1 MLDPTRKSCLPRVFA
16 ALALSCSLIVQVA
29 TGAELGGGAVSS
41 RSAGSSAANYDA
53 NADWQRRS
61 RGQGVIVAV
70 GFDHIDEWA
79 KYSFDRDKCNP
90 DYQKSTGSFSK
101 AGCRNNAWDSR
112 IRASGAGSVRFD
124 ILSQTHQGAGGSMA
138 IPFGDFATHQFGAN
152 SEFWVSWRQR
162 MDARYIA
169 GYRAAGGGGRY
180 ANAKQVII
188 AQGDIPAGD
197 GKKLISGNACSEAEV
212 VVVSSNPGGRAPYPM
227 GYIECGRYVSFEQV
241 LPRGSF
247 AGDPRGS
254 MPLTRQN
261 MRRNAQGQFTCIGH
275 PDSLDQSGCFT
286 YRPDTWIIYM
296 VHLKLG
302 PEGRAVSS
310 VSRKEQPGYI
320 NSTYE
325 LYAAYD
331 GEDFQLLHQQQ
342 DVVIPKG
349 QHYVGGDPL
358 LPSSY
363 KSGYGPAD
371 GHPQAKFGKLW
382 LLPYMTNK
390 DQTEVTPTASTW
402 FDEVIVSR
410 CRIPAPGQAAPRECN
425 PVGGQLPTTATTGQG
440 AAAPADRRAVVRAES
455 VLPPRSPPPPALA
468 QPVPSIHS
476 TKAAGLSAL
485 QLATVISN
493 LPPGQ
498 WFEIPGSAMDG
509 VKADACKVKEIR
521 DAYERVIKDMAGC
534 NSDRMM
540 SYSGGA
546 YDSKRHRLLVWGGGH
561 STYAGNELYA
571 FDLAAAKW
579 IRLTEPSPPVLENA
593 LDAERKVMQPQSP
606 HWHDPKFP
614 PAPISVHSYDQ
625 LEYLPDQDM
634 FFAAGGATYSANGY
648 ASGLAW
654 LFDLNRSDASG
665 WSQSPMPGKAY
676 GLFEFNM
683 STAYDPVSGRVLMRG
698 YSEAG
703 SFDPKERTWNI
714 TQRKLRSRGLG
725 TVGEIDPKRR
735 VFIVIGGGGAEL
747 YRVSPN
753 GEFGEMQPL
762 ATSGDKEIE
771 QCYAPGLT
779 FDAKADRFV
788 AWCGKG
794 DVYSLN
800 LEKRLWV
807 KHAPKSG
814 AIPSDPADTPG
825 IRGTYGRFRYMPE
838 YNAFVLVSGIHSN
851 VFVYRLADDKG
862 RIP

>member
-1 MLDPTRKSCLPRVFA
+1 MVNPTRKSCLPC
-16 ALALSCSLIVQVA
+16 ALGALVLYCSLFAQVA
-29 TGAELGGGAVSS
+29 NGAEGATSS
-41 RSAGSSAANYDA
+41 RFTGSSAANYDA
-53 NADWQRRS
+53 NADWLRRS

-79 KYSFDRDKCNP
+79 KYSADRDKCNP
-90 DYQKSTGSFSK
+90 DYQKNTGAFAK

-112 IRASGAGSVRFD
+112 VRASGAGSVRFD

-138 IPFGDFATHQFGAN
+138 IPFGDFSTHQFGAN

-169 GYRAAGGGGRY
+169 GYKAAGGGGRF

-188 AQGDIPAGD
+188 AQGDMPAGD
-197 GKKLISGNACSEAEV
+197 GKKVIPGNACSEAEV
-212 VVVSSNPGGRAPYPM
+212 VVVSSNPGARAPYPM
-227 GYIECGRYVSFEQV
+227 AYIECGRYVSFEQV

-261 MRRNAQGQFTCIGH
+261 MRKNAQGQFSCIGH

-286 YRPDTWIIYM
+286 YRPDTWITYM

-310 VSRKEQPGYI
+310 VSRTEQPGYV

-325 LYAAYD
+325 LFAAYE

-390 DQTEVTPTASTW
+390 DPTEVTPTASTW
-402 FDEVIVSR
+402 FDEIIVSR

-425 PVGGQLPTTATTGQG
+425 PADGQPVAAVKRGEIGSQSGAGQ
-440 AAAPADRRAVVRAES
+440 AVVRGDSAAT
-455 VLPPRSPPPPALA
+455 PIPAS
-468 QPVPSIHS
+468 QPAPTGPAIRA

-485 QLATVISN
+485 QLASVISN

-498 WFEIPGSAMDG
+498 WFEIPGSAMEG
-509 VKADACKVKEIR
+509 VKADACRIKEVR

-546 YDSKRHRLLVWGGGH
+546 YDSKRHRLMVWGGGH

-579 IRLTEPSPPVLENA
+579 IRVTEPSPPVLENA

-625 LEYLPDQDM
+625 LEYLPEQDM

-648 ASGLAW
+648 ASGLVW

-665 WSQSPMPGKAY
+665 WSQTPMPGKAY

-683 STAYDPVSGRVLMRG
+683 STAYDPVSSRVLMRG

-703 SFDPKERTWNI
+703 SFDPSEKTWNI

-725 TVGEIDPKRR
+725 TVGELDPKRR
-735 VFIVIGGGGAEL
+735 MFIVIGGGSAEL
-747 YRVSPN
+747 YRISPS
-753 GEFGEMQPL
+753 GEFAEMQAL
-762 ATSGDKEIE
+762 VTSGDKEIE

-779 FDAKADRFV
+779 FDTKADRFV

-794 DVYSLN
+794 EVYSLN
-800 LEKRLWV
+800 PEKRLWV
-807 KHAPKSG
+807 KHVPKNGVAP
-814 AIPSDPADTPG
+814 PDPADSPG

-838 YNAFVLVSGIHSN
+838 YNAFVLVSGMRSN

>member
-1 MLDPTRKSCLPRVFA
+1 MLNPTRKSCLPC
-16 ALALSCSLIVQVA
+16 ALGALVLCCSLFAQVA
-29 TGAELGGGAVSS
+29 TGAEGAASS
-41 RSAGSSAANYDA
+41 KSAGSSAANYDA
-53 NADWQRRS
+53 NADWLRRS

-79 KYSFDRDKCNP
+79 KYSADRDKCNP
-90 DYQKSTGSFSK
+90 DYQKNTGTFAK
-101 AGCRNNAWDSR
+101 AGCRNNAWDSKV
-112 IRASGAGSVRFD
+112 RASGAGSVRFD

-169 GYRAAGGGGRY
+169 GYKAAGGGGRY

-188 AQGDIPAGD
+188 AQGDMPTGD
-197 GKKLISGNACSEAEV
+197 GKKVISGNACSEAEV
-212 VVVSSNPGGRAPYPM
+212 VVVISNPGGRAPYPM
-227 GYIECGRYVSFEQV
+227 AYIECGRYVSFEQV

-261 MRRNAQGQFTCIGH
+261 MRKNAQGQFSCIGH

-286 YRPDTWIIYM
+286 YRPDTWITYM

-310 VSRKEQPGYI
+310 VSRTEQPGYV

-325 LYAAYD
+325 LFAAYD

-363 KSGYGPAD
+363 RSGYGPAD

-390 DQTEVTPTASTW
+390 DPTEITPTASTW
-402 FDEVIVSR
+402 FDEIIVSR

-425 PVGGQLPTTATTGQG
+425 PADGQPVAAVKRGEIGSQSGAGQ
-440 AAAPADRRAVVRAES
+440 AVVRSDSAATP
-455 VLPPRSPPPPALA
+455 VPASPPVPTGPATRA
-468 QPVPSIHS
+468 
-476 TKAAGLSAL
+476 TKAVGLSAL
-485 QLATVISN
+485 QLASVISN

-498 WFEIPGSAMDG
+498 WFEVPGSAMEG
-509 VKADACKVKEIR
+509 VKADACRIKEVR

-546 YDSKRHRLLVWGGGH
+546 YDSKRHRLMVWGGGH

-579 IRLTEPSPPVLENA
+579 IRVTEPSPPVLENV

-625 LEYLPDQDM
+625 LEYLPDQDL

-654 LFDLNRSDASG
+654 LFDLNRSDSSG
-665 WSQSPMPGKAY
+665 WSQTPMPGKAY

-703 SFDPKERTWNI
+703 SFDPSEKTWNI

-725 TVGEIDPKRR
+725 TVGELDPKRR
-735 VFIVIGGGGAEL
+735 MFIVIGGGSAEL
-747 YRVSPN
+747 YRISPS
-753 GEFGEMQPL
+753 GEFGEMQAL
-762 ATSGDKEIE
+762 VTSGDKEIE

-779 FDAKADRFV
+779 FDTKADRFV

-794 DVYSLN
+794 EVYSLN
-800 LEKRLWV
+800 PEKRLWV
-807 KHAPKSG
+807 KHAPKNG
-814 AIPSDPADTPG
+814 VAPPDPADSPG

-838 YNAFVLVSGIHSN
+838 YNAFVLVSGMRSN